1 MSVNN
6 MCYMYIT
13 HSVDNWIV
21 WSHVCKQ
28 RFTLSVILFST
39 CGWHYRGK
47 KRESKSGRKKTQ
59 INTNISTGVTAYS
72 IYYGLDMAQIGSCN
86 PSTIATNG
94 WKKESSCLNDPVK
107 DQTSTQ
113 LMLKWE
119 LKRTLY
125 KNTN

>member
-1 MSVNN
+1 MGDITGEKKEKVNL
-6 MCYMYIT
+6 
-13 HSVDNWIV
+13 V
-21 WSHVCKQ
+21 
-28 RFTLSVILFST
+28 
-39 CGWHYRGK
+39 GK
-47 KRESKSGRKKTQ
+47 NTQ

-113 LMLKWE
+113 LMLK
-119 LKRTLY
+119 
-125 KNTN
+125 